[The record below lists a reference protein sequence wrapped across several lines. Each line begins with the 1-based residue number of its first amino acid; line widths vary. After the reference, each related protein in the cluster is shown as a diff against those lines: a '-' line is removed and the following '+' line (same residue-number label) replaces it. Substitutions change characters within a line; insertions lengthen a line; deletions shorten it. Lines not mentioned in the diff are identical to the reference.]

1 MLISE
6 KGAFAPLFVLVVATK
21 LYTVASLTTIYD
33 SSLFFIIYKLSF
45 LRCCPEWHY
54 PRAT

>member
-1 MLISE
+1 MLL
-6 KGAFAPLFVLVVATK
+6 FFVLVVATK
-21 LYTVASLTTIYD
+21 LYTAVSLTTIYD